1 MSAPRSA
8 PELSSVSTAQW
19 EEARRVLPVIRGLAQ
34 HLNWNAVQI
43 LAEDDPSTG
52 EDGSRWVV
60 LSQNLPLLQQITNAA
75 PHIGWTEPGRKPIL
89 WTDDFASLWHV
100 LKF

>member
-1 MSAPRSA
+1 
-8 PELSSVSTAQW
+8 
-19 EEARRVLPVIRGLAQ
+19 LAQ
-34 HLNWNAVQI
+34 HLNWNAAQI

-60 LSQNLPLLQQITNAA
+60 LSQNLPLLQQITNTA
-75 PHIGWTEPGRKPIL
+75 PHIGWTEPNRKPIL
-89 WTDDFASLWHV
+89 WTDDFASPWHV